1 MSLVFTVVLFAI
13 AKTWK
18 QPKGPFT
25 DDWIRK
31 MWYKYTVEYYSA
43 IQKTKYCPIL
53 LLSTPRHHCA
63 LLSFHQD
70 LKDTEFLFFT
80 LFNTL
85 KFFVK

>member
-53 LLSTPRHHCA
+53 L
-63 LLSFHQD
+63 
-70 LKDTEFLFFT
+70 
-80 LFNTL
+80 
-85 KFFVK
+85 